1 MLRWLTIYLFALASA
16 VNPALAAL
24 TVNQLSGF
32 NASAIVSGG
41 GGGGDGA
48 SVVFNGCTDDEAN
61 RSSYDFDG
69 VSVGTADAS
78 RIILVGVAAEDGGT
92 AFGLNS
98 STIGGVSATRMHTST
113 AGLTVYSNFII
124 AALASGTTATIS
136 LSFSEGITSASICV
150 WSLYDFSSASFASAQ
165 IYVWSA
171 DSGVMDISA
180 ADAEVGDLYAAI
192 CASGTSSSV
201 LTFTGVT
208 TTSNAGNGETGI
220 GVGYSFPL
228 SSGGTHTA
236 SCDPSGT
243 QDSAAAA
250 VLVRP

>member
-41 GGGGDGA
+41 GGGSGA
-48 SVVFNGCTDDEAN
+48 SIVFNGCVDDEGN
-61 RSSYDFDG
+61 KSSFDFDG
-69 VSVGTADAS
+69 VSVGAADAS
-78 RIILVGVAAEDGGT
+78 RIILVGVAAEDNAT
-92 AFGLNS
+92 AFGIS
-98 STIGGVSATRMHTST
+98 FSTIGGVTATQMHVST
-113 AGLTVYSNFII
+113 GGLNVYSNFLI

-136 LSFSEGITSASICV
+136 MSFTEAIGGASICV

-165 IYVWSA
+165 IYVWSEA
-171 DSGVMDISA
+171 SSAMDISA
-180 ADAEVGDLYAAI
+180 ADAQVGDLYAAI

-243 QDSAAAA
+243 QNSAAAA